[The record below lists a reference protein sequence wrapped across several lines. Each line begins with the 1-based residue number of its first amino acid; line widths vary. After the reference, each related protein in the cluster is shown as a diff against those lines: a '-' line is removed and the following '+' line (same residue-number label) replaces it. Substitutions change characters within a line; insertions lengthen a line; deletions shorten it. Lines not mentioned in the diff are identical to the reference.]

1 MDIQIR
7 GIGPLG
13 GFGAGI
19 DQLKSLID
27 GHSDIFPDMMTIE
40 KNRQLMTLA
49 CFKADTSRLNEFISP
64 KKLRRIDHISRMA
77 LLGAGLAIA
86 DAKLSPKEL
95 EDTGIILATGYG
107 ALDTGFSF
115 LSSFLDKGDQL
126 SKPTLFSN
134 SVHNAAAA
142 YISIFFGIKG
152 PSISVS
158 QFDLS
163 VPSALLTAMHWIEE
177 GRANSVLVGGVDEY
191 CDVLGYAAANLH
203 ASKNNQSLTLG
214 EGGCFFVLSKS
225 TVCNEKGYARLASVD
240 IFDPKR
246 NPFFAKNRLVIMG
259 RPGYGSCN
267 DMASEPSGLCQEALY
282 GNFPSAGALD
292 MGTACLGLKHKTFF
306 NKITQRYHGKK
317 ILDPN
322 TILCVKP
329 GNDSLWGKI
338 TLKSNRNESQLP

>member
-1 MDIQIR
+1 MDIQVR

-19 DQLKSLID
+19 DQLKPLIE
-27 GHSDIFPDMMTIE
+27 GHRDIGPDVLTIE
-40 KNRQLMTLA
+40 KNKKLMTLA
-49 CFKADTSRLNEFISP
+49 CFRADTSRLDEFISP
-64 KKLRRIDHISRMA
+64 KKLRRIDHLSRMA
-77 LLGAGLAIA
+77 LLGSCLAIA

-142 YISIFFGIKG
+142 YISIFLGIKG
-152 PSISVS
+152 PSLSVS

-163 VPSALLTAMHWIEE
+163 VPSALLTAMNWIQE

-203 ASKNNQSLTLG
+203 AANNNKMPTLG

-225 TVCNEKGYARLASVD
+225 TACNETGYARLAKVD
-240 IFDPKR
+240 MFDPKR
-246 NPFFAKNRLVIMG
+246 TPFFAKNRLVIRG
-259 RPGYGSCN
+259 NPGYGACN
-267 DMASEPSGLCQEALY
+267 DKALEFSGVCQDVLY
-282 GNFPSAGALD
+282 GAFPSAMALD
-292 MGTACLGLKHKTFF
+292 MGTACLGLHHKTLF
-306 NKITQRYHGKK
+306 KK
-317 ILDPN
+317 IAQQSNKEKNLDPT

-329 GNDSLWGKI
+329 GDSLWGKI
-338 TLKSNRNESQLP
+338 TLKSNRNELPLP

>member
-19 DQLKSLID
+19 DQLKSLIA
-27 GHSDIFPDMMTIE
+27 GHGDIFPDMMTIE
-40 KNRQLMTLA
+40 KNRQVMTLA

-86 DAKLSPKEL
+86 DAKFSPKEL

-152 PSISVS
+152 PSLSVS

-203 ASKNNQSLTLG
+203 AAKNNQVLTLG
-214 EGGCFFVLSKS
+214 EGGCFFVLSKA
-225 TVCNEKGYARLASVD
+225 TACNETGYARLAKVD

-267 DMASEPSGLCQEALY
+267 DMAFEPSGICQEALY

-292 MGTACLGLKHKTFF
+292 MGTACLGLKQKTFF
-306 NKITQRYHGKK
+306 NKITQRYHGGKS
-317 ILDPN
+317 LDPN

-329 GNDSLWGKI
+329 GDSLWGKI
-338 TLKSNRNESQLP
+338 TLKSNKNESQLP

>member
-1 MDIQIR
+1 MDIQVR

-19 DQLKSLID
+19 TPLEKCID
-27 GHSDIFPDMMTIE
+27 GRCDISPEMLTIE
-40 KNRQLMTLA
+40 KNRQLMALA
-49 CFKADTSRLNEFISP
+49 CFKADTSRLIEFISP
-64 KKLRRIDHISRMA
+64 KKLRRIDHLSRMA

-86 DAKLSPKEL
+86 DAKLSPEEL

-152 PSISVS
+152 PSLSVS

-163 VPSALLTAMHWIEE
+163 FASALLTAMLWIKE
-177 GRANSVLVGGVDEY
+177 GRVKSVLVGGVDEY
-191 CDVLGYAAANLH
+191 CDVLGYAAKNLH
-203 ASKNNQSLTLG
+203 TTRNNLPLTLG

-225 TVCNEKGYARLASVD
+225 AVCNETGYARLAQVD
-240 IFDPKR
+240 IFDQKR
-246 NPFFAKNRLVIMG
+246 TPFLAKNRLVILG
-259 RPGYGSCN
+259 SPGCGACN
-267 DMASEPSGLCQEALY
+267 DMVGPTCICQDKLY
-282 GNFPSAGALD
+282 GTFPSAAALD
-292 MGTACLGLKHKTFF
+292 MGTACLGLKHKTLF
-306 NKITQRYHGKK
+306 NKITQGSWEGKK
-317 ILDPN
+317 IDPN
-322 TILCVKP
+322 TILCVTP
-329 GNDSLWGKI
+329 GDCLSGKI
-338 TLKSNRNESQLP
+338 ILKSNRNESQLS